1 MKFSVTVSFLLA
13 ALLALSSAGHADEI
27 VGMERAAVVA
37 QFGEP
42 SSALKSSSKEVLNY
56 AQGKIVLV
64 QGKVSSIEGTFSG
77 GQPTEKRSAES
88 PVSVTQPVTV
98 VKAPPSTQSS
108 EAPDMSRRSV
118 EPFWWS
124 HTLADAQSRSAKKDG
139 RKILALFTG
148 PDWCGPCQQL
158 EAEVLVTDEFKR
170 LGRKQFIPLKV
181 ALYMNSPQ
189 SPQAKA
195 EYHKL
200 SQEYGVE
207 GVPNFVILN
216 PDGSL
221 FAKPDLFKRRKGVSN
236 YTEQVMAAILEAE
249 EDAGGMNLYMKI
261 GLGVVL
267 SGVAFVVLKR

>member
-1 MKFSVTVSFLLA
+1 MKFSITVSLLLA

-27 VGMERAAVVA
+27 VGMERTAVVG

-42 SSALKSSSKEVLNY
+42 SSALKSSTKEILNY

-64 QGKVSSIEGTFSG
+64 QGKVTSFEGSFSSGQTPDSITIET
-77 GQPTEKRSAES
+77 
-88 PVSVTQPVTV
+88 PVTV
-98 VKAPPSTQSS
+98 VQTATVAPKPVTQSS

-124 HTLADAQSRSAKKDG
+124 HTLTEAQSRSAKKDG

-158 EAEVLVTDEFKR
+158 EAEVLGTDEFKR

-195 EYHKL
+195 EYHRL
-200 SQEYGVE
+200 SQEFGVE

-216 PDGSL
+216 PDGTL

-249 EDAGGMNLYMKI
+249 KDSGGMNLYMKI